1 MSEVKVLPE
10 NPDKI
15 VDVPLSLITADPKWN
30 SRSGD
35 WQTPDGDETGQQFI
49 DLITSIQED
58 GQEEAVRLCIVD
70 DPEKPYHLEAGFR
83 RFKAIQKIA
92 ELKKIENPTI
102 RAIIARHDDVAAR
115 ITNLRENVTRAA
127 ITPPDLAWGITE
139 LDREAKKAGTPMTA
153 VKMAAI
159 LGKDQTYVSKLLKIS
174 QCLKADLFRR
184 WRGEAVSVSVNHVLE
199 VAKLPK
205 DEQTA
210 AFNALIRIDTVDG
223 EPTETAARAWI
234 DTAKKKAA
242 GIAEMLGT
250 LERLKLIDTTPLDFD
265 THLDL
270 LIKLNKKATANNKKS
285 IAATARKSYE
295 AALNYVEPDEDED
308 AEDESDDEKPRRRSR
323 D

>member
-1 MSEVKVLPE
+1 MPVEKVFPE
-10 NPDKI
+10 NLDKI
-15 VDVPLSLITADPKWN
+15 VEVPLSQITADSKWN

-49 DLITSIQED
+49 DLVSSIEEN
-58 GQEEAVRLCIVD
+58 GQQDPVRLCLVD

-83 RFKAIQKIA
+83 RFKAVQKIA
-92 ELKKIENPTI
+92 EVKGIENPTI
-102 RAIIARHDDVAAR
+102 RAIVARHNDVDAR
-115 ITNLRENVTRAA
+115 ITNLTENVTRAA

-139 LDREAKKAGTPMTA
+139 LDKEAKKAGTPLTA
-153 VKMAAI
+153 VKMASI
-159 LGKDQTYVSKLLKIS
+159 LGKDQTYVSKLLKIG

-210 AFNALIRIDTVDG
+210 AFNALVRIEDVDG
-223 EPTETAARAWI
+223 ESTETAARAWI

-242 GIAEMLGT
+242 DIAVLLGN
-250 LERLKLIDTTPLDFD
+250 LERLQLISTTPLDFD

-270 LIKLNKKATANNKKS
+270 LIKLNRKATANNKKS
-285 IAATARKSYE
+285 IAAVARKAYE
-295 AALNYVEPDEDED
+295 GALNFVEPEEEDEDES
-308 AEDESDDEKPRRRSR
+308 EDEKPRRRPK